1 MTNTGLIITLGY
13 PETIVRV
20 AEEWYSPFLR
30 FIGVGKKNYVRAGHA
45 ALVLID
51 KKTGVLEYYDFG
63 RYITLQPYGRV
74 RGRDT
79 DHELDFTLKAIIENG
94 VIVNLNEILHFLAT
108 QPKLTH
114 GKGPLYAS
122 VCSAVDYKRAR
133 IYIDEMLSRNFVNY
147 AAFTKGA
154 CNCARFVTDTVIQ
167 STTDISIQQKLKQ
180 SKWFTPSTLGNVV
193 ISDTENKIYKISDTG
208 EFLNYNT
215 TVSKE
220 NRRLFLDKLKGHES
234 DFIGTLHPKE
244 NHEKNE
250 KAQWLSGIGSG
261 AWFELHDVSHENMYR
276 FRRVSAD
283 GDIDVDGLYRL
294 ENTDFDIHSDYE
306 FAHHSNCKSFY
317 VKQAA
322 AVYEFEFVKKYA

>member
-30 FIGVGKKNYVRAGHA
+30 FVGVGKKNYVRAGHA

-63 RYITLQPYGRV
+63 RYITSQPYGRV

-79 DHELDFTLKAIIENG
+79 DHELDFALKAIIENDK
-94 VIVNLNEILHFLAT
+94 VVNLNEILHFLAT

-114 GKGPLYAS
+114 GEGPLYAS
-122 VCSAVDYKRAR
+122 VCNAVNYKRAR
-133 IYIDEMLSRNFVNY
+133 TYIDGMLSRNFVNY
-147 AAFTKGA
+147 AAFAKDA
-154 CNCARFVTDTVIQ
+154 CNCARFVTDALIASV
-167 STTDISIQQKLKQ
+167 TDLEVQQKLKH

-193 ISDTENKIYKISDTG
+193 ISDTEDKIFKVSDTG
-208 EFLNYNT
+208 EFLPYNT
-215 TVSKE
+215 SVSRE
-220 NRRLFLDKLKGHES
+220 NRRLFLDRLKAHES
-234 DFIGTLHPKE
+234 NFEGNLQPKE
-244 NHEKNE
+244 NHEKHE

-283 GDIDVDGLYRL
+283 GDIDVDGLYRI
-294 ENTDFDIHSDYE
+294 ENPEFDIDSEYE
-306 FAHHSNCKSFY
+306 FVHHSNCKSFY
-317 VKQAA
+317 VKQHD
-322 AVYEFEFVKKYA
+322 AVYQFQFVKKYA